1 MSPLAG
7 LGVEIVRVES
17 MWFLHALQ
25 KLPDVVHLVAVDTV
39 ARHVGEVAELH
50 GQGAELGEDAGAAA
64 RPAVVLAAL

>member
-1 MSPLAG
+1 
-7 LGVEIVRVES
+7 
-17 MWFLHALQ
+17 MWFLHTLQ

-39 ARHVGEVAELH
+39 ARHVGEVAELQ